1 MAKLSQK
8 LVAHFPV
15 LSITKFVVW
24 VTGLVQYLVWVNL
37 SREFVADLILD
48 DKMPVR
54 ERDTHDNFTAT
65 PVLLEKVVDK
75 VVL

>member
-8 LVAHFPV
+8 LVARFPV
-15 LSITKFVVW
+15 LSSTKFVVW

-37 SREFVADLILD
+37 SREFVADFILD
-48 DKMPVR
+48 DKMTVR
-54 ERDTHDNFTAT
+54 KRDTHDNFTAT